1 MRSRLLYRPTKGDP
15 FGNILNK
22 AYDSSLP
29 KRERKKA
36 MARAL
41 RHMSNTRRRK

>member
-1 MRSRLLYRPTKGDP
+1 MRPRPLYHPTKGDP
-15 FGNILNK
+15 LGNILNK

>member
-1 MRSRLLYRPTKGDP
+1 MRPDRLRRPSKGDP
-15 FGNILNK
+15 FGNILDL
-22 AYDSSLP
+22 AYDPSLP

>member
-1 MRSRLLYRPTKGDP
+1 MRPDKLRRPSKGDP
-15 FGNILNK
+15 FGNILGK
-22 AYDSSLP
+22 ADDSSLP

>member
-1 MRSRLLYRPTKGDP
+1 MRPRPRCGAAEGGP
-15 FGNILNK
+15 FGNILNE